1 MDGAVIA
8 RRRDVRVIGL
18 IGFGHFFSHFY
29 QLALAPLF
37 IMIHNDMGFSF
48 TELGVLIGAFYAA
61 SAFFQPPAGFLID
74 RFGARYALLGGLTV
88 MALSFIG
95 YGFLPSYPVMFALA
109 VLSGTGNSVF
119 HPADYSI
126 LSATVDESRMGRAF
140 SAHNFLGF
148 IGYAAAPLL
157 MVAIANQWGWRSA
170 VIAAGVAGLVAVL
183 VLASGSGDF
192 RDSTHAQ
199 EEQREPDTHESFLGG
214 IKLLLQAPVL
224 LCFLFF
230 ALVAM
235 GQIGLQNFSPT
246 ILISNFKFPEEMANG
261 VITALLLGVPI
272 GIIAGGYLADNST
285 RHDEIIATCFG
296 LAATLVLVAGFAP
309 LSDWG
314 VMIAYWLAGMTYGTA
329 FPSRDVV
336 VRSIAPRTGTGK
348 VFGFVYAGLDT
359 GSAVTPVVFGWLV
372 DHDLPLGM
380 FVCVAGL
387 WFLGATV
394 VITTGRITHG
404 RRAAQAG

>member
-1 MDGAVIA
+1 MDGAAIA
-8 RRRDVRVIGL
+8 LRRDVRVISL

-37 IMIHNDMGFSF
+37 IMIHNEMGFSF
-48 TELGVLIGAFYAA
+48 TELGILIGVFYAA

-74 RFGARYALLGGLTV
+74 RFGARLALLGGLAV
-88 MALSFIG
+88 MAISFIG
-95 YGFLPSYPVMFALA
+95 YGFLPSYPVMVALSL
-109 VLSGTGNSVF
+109 LSGLGNSVF

-126 LSATVDESRMGRAF
+126 LSATVKESRIGWAF
-140 SAHNFLGF
+140 SAHNLFGFLG
-148 IGYAAAPLL
+148 YASAPLL
-157 MVAIANQWGWRSA
+157 MVWVAHEWGWRSA
-170 VIAAGVAGLVAVL
+170 VISAGIAGLIAVVA
-183 VLASGSGDF
+183 LAAGSGDF
-192 RDSTHAQ
+192 RDSTHERKDLA
-199 EEQREPDTHESFLGG
+199 ENTGHDSFGDG
-214 IKLLLQAPVL
+214 IHLLLQAPVL

-246 ILISNFKFPEEMANG
+246 ILASNFKFDQGMANG

-272 GIIAGGYLADNST
+272 GIIAGGYIANNTT
-285 RHDEIIATCFG
+285 RHDAIIAICFG
-296 LAATLVLVAGFAP
+296 LAAGMVLVAGFAP
-309 LSDWG
+309 LSIWG
-314 VMIAYWLAGMTYGTA
+314 VLAAYCVAGMAYGTA

-380 FVCVAGL
+380 FICVAGL
-387 WFLGATV
+387 WLTGAVV
-394 VITTGRITHG
+394 VIVTGRVTSG
-404 RRAAQAG
+404 QRTASAT